1 MVLSLLSVAA
11 AGYSTAP
18 VPAVTR
24 AASPAMMAKSKVRFY
39 PPRTARRVAEI
50 RRNLRLRRCSPPLS
64 RVQVAPMFDAPG
76 ELKGYVG
83 EEDGFDP
90 LKLSTFFDM
99 VRRRPGAAA
108 IPGTGSPRG
117 TRQSAG
123 TRALCS
129 A

>member
-1 MVLSLLSVAA
+1 
-11 AGYSTAP
+11 
-18 VPAVTR
+18 
-24 AASPAMMAKSKVRFY
+24 
-39 PPRTARRVAEI
+39 
-50 RRNLRLRRCSPPLS
+50 
-64 RVQVAPMFDAPG
+64 MFDAPG

>member
-18 VPAVTR
+18 VPASTR

-64 RVQVAPMFDAPG
+64 RVQVAHRLFPAVKPFD
-76 ELKGYVG
+76 
-83 EEDGFDP
+83 
-90 LKLSTFFDM
+90 
-99 VRRRPGAAA
+99 
-108 IPGTGSPRG
+108 
-117 TRQSAG
+117 
-123 TRALCS
+123 
-129 A
+129 